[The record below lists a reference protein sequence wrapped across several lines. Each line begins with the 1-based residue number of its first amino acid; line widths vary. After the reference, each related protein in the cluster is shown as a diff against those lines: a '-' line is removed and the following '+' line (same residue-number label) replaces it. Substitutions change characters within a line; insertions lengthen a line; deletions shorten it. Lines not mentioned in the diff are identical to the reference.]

1 MESSR
6 SFQRHQPRPS
16 GPDVFDEEACRD
28 FLYEIGLEIPA
39 MYDYEVGMDEVYTRM
54 VARFGPQKIAD
65 CMGLLNDFLKDDSS
79 ATGHGDESDIW
90 RSWRHAHRHRGVSH
104 SF

>member
-1 MESSR
+1 
-6 SFQRHQPRPS
+6 
-16 GPDVFDEEACRD
+16 VFDEEACRD

-39 MYDYEVGMDEVYTRM
+39 MYDYGVGMDEVYTRM